1 MRRAR
6 DEQGVALV
14 VTMLLLMVLSGVGLA
29 LLLFTNNQQKAALR
43 EQASESAFT
52 VSEAALNAEVSQLS
66 RKWPSEATEAV
77 STCTAGL
84 TTATNYCPAKT
95 SLEVGYPSTGSAT
108 CPAGTPKD
116 PWGSALSNG
125 WTTYVRD
132 DATGEVFNS
141 ATEQGQLAYD
151 ANKDNKLWVRSV
163 GVVQCRLVTVVTL
176 VTRQQIAISF
186 PHNVVT
192 ANWFK
197 TTNNGKKVI
206 VDTEGEAGQSGSLSL
221 RCESPHPEPCANYEK
236 EKGQV
241 SPDTTVEEPGTSPTL
256 PATTLKALREEA
268 EASGHYYKTGSCP
281 SAAPSG
287 FPVYVEGPCAVSV
300 GSNTVVNSQAV
311 PGFLIIANGTFSMS
325 GTSKFYGVIY
335 CLNQQKYGETPPVV
349 SLGGDAEIFGAVDID
364 GNGGAFLGS
373 SGTNITYSGK
383 AIEELKASAGAAAT
397 RNSFRVLPINQ

>member
-1 MRRAR
+1 MRRAQ
-6 DEQGVALV
+6 DEQGIALV
-14 VTMLLLMVLSGVGLA
+14 ITVLLLMVLSGIGLA

-52 VSEAALNAEVSQLS
+52 VGEAALNAQVSQLS
-66 RKWPSEATEAV
+66 RKWPSESGEAV
-77 STCTAGL
+77 STCTAGF
-84 TTATNYCPAKT
+84 TTSANYCPDKT
-95 SLEVGYPSTGSAT
+95 GLEVGYPNTSPAT

-116 PWGSALSNG
+116 PWGSALGNE

-141 ATEQGQLAYD
+141 TTEQGQVAYD
-151 ANKDNKLWVRSV
+151 ANRDGKVWVRSV

-192 ANWFK
+192 ANWFE

-206 VDTEGEAGQSGSLSL
+206 VDTEGEAGQSGSVSV
-221 RCESPHPEPCANYEK
+221 RCESPHPEPCENYEK

-241 SPDTTVEEPGTSPTL
+241 SPDTTVQEAGTSPTL
-256 PATTLKALREEA
+256 PPTTLKALREEA

-281 SAAPSG
+281 SGVPSG
-287 FPVYVEGPCAVSV
+287 FPVYVEGPCEVNG
-300 GSNTVVNSQAV
+300 GSNNVINSQSS
-311 PGFLIIANGTFSMS
+311 PGFLIIANGTFSLG

-335 CLNQQKYGETPPVV
+335 CLDQQKSSGVVV
-349 SLGGDAEIFGAVDID
+349 SLSGDAEIIGAIDID
-364 GNGGAFLGS
+364 GGGGASFGS
-373 SGTNITYSGK
+373 SGSPNITYSGK

-397 RNSFRVLPINQ
+397 RNSFRVLPSNQ

>member
-1 MRRAR
+1 MRGAR

-14 VTMLLLMVLSGVGLA
+14 VTVLLLMVLTGVGLA
-29 LLLFTNNQQKAALR
+29 LMLFTNNQQKAALR

-52 VSEAALNAEVSQLS
+52 VGEAALNAEVSQLS

-84 TTATNYCPAKT
+84 TTSTNYCPDKT
-95 SLEVGYPSTGSAT
+95 SLEVGYPGTGSAT

-116 PWGSALSNG
+116 PWGSALGNG

-141 ATEQGQLAYD
+141 ATEQGQFAYD

-163 GVVQCRLVTVVTL
+163 GVAQCRLVTVVTL

-192 ANWFK
+192 ANWFE
-197 TTNNGKKVI
+197 TTDSGKKVI

-221 RCESPHPEPCANYEK
+221 RCESPHPEPCAKYEK
-236 EKGQV
+236 DKGQV

-268 EASGHYYKTGSCP
+268 EASGHYYKTGTCP
-281 SAAPSG
+281 SVAPSG
-287 FPVYVEGPCAVSV
+287 FPVYVEGPCEVTV
-300 GSNTVVNSQAV
+300 GSNNVINSQAS

-335 CLNQQKYGETPPVV
+335 CLNQQKSSGAVA
-349 SLGGDAEIFGAVDID
+349 SLGGNAEIFGAVDID
-364 GNGGAFLGS
+364 GGGGAALGS
-373 SGTNITYSGK
+373 SSTNITYSGK